1 VRRGLVRPPRP
12 PRVLLPPLKPAASS
26 RAHPT
31 PTTCPRP
38 PPPPPPAPLQ
48 GSWFAIICASHDPD
62 NMLPRTPAGDFF
74 IDRNGAMF
82 AYVLEYL
89 RACANSELTFP
100 LPDNAR

>member
-1 VRRGLVRPPRP
+1 
-12 PRVLLPPLKPAASS
+12 
-26 RAHPT
+26 
-31 PTTCPRP
+31 
-38 PPPPPPAPLQ
+38 
-48 GSWFAIICASHDPD
+48 
-62 NMLPRTPAGDFF
+62 MLPRTPAGDFF